1 MKILKLFTTFA
12 LLIMSIGIFSFIGN
26 TQQSIN
32 KFNLEQKN
40 EINAMIREYIL
51 EYPEIIPEAVEVL
64 RSRQNISRIK
74 DSQNLLY
81 NDGYSY
87 VAGNKNGDVTLV
99 EFYDYNCGY
108 CKQVPDVLAR
118 LIEEDKNLKVI
129 FKELPILSETSQ
141 FASVAAMASMKQ
153 GKFAKFHSAMM
164 KNKRALTEKLILKIA
179 KDSGVDEAQLLIDM
193 ADPKIEENIM
203 KTKYLVQN
211 IGISGTPGFVI
222 GNQIIPGFLPY
233 EKLKAIISK
242 ERETQSIS

>member
-1 MKILKLFTTFA
+1 MKTLKLLRTFLFTM
-12 LLIMSIGIFSFIGN
+12 ISIGMFSFIGN
-26 TQQSIN
+26 TQQSVN
-32 KFNLEQKN
+32 NFNIEQKN
-40 EINAMIREYIL
+40 EIKKMIRNYIL

-81 NDGYSY
+81 NDGYSF

-129 FKELPILSETSQ
+129 FKELPILAETSQ

-153 GKFAKFHSAMM
+153 GKFSKFHSAMM
-164 KNKRALTEKLILKIA
+164 KNKRALTENLILKIA
-179 KDSGVDEAQLLIDM
+179 TDSGIDEAQLLIDM
-193 ADPKIEENIM
+193 EDPKIEENIM

-222 GNQIIPGFLPY
+222 GNQIIPGFIPY
-233 EKLKAIISK
+233 EKLKAIITK
-242 ERETQSIS
+242 ERETQNM

>member
-1 MKILKLFTTFA
+1 MKTLKLLRTFLFTM
-12 LLIMSIGIFSFIGN
+12 ISIGMFSFIGN
-26 TQQSIN
+26 TQQSVN
-32 KFNLEQKN
+32 NFNIEQKN
-40 EINAMIREYIL
+40 EIKKMIRNYIL

-64 RSRQNISRIK
+64 RSRQNITRIK

-81 NDGYSY
+81 NDGYSF

-129 FKELPILSETSQ
+129 FKELPILAETSQ

-153 GKFAKFHSAMM
+153 GKFSKFHSAMM
-164 KNKRALTEKLILKIA
+164 KNKRALTEDLILKIA
-179 KDSGVDEAQLLIDM
+179 TDSGIDEAQLLIDM
-193 ADPKIEENIM
+193 EDPKIEENIM

-222 GNQIIPGFLPY
+222 GNQIIPGFIPY
-233 EKLKAIISK
+233 EKLKTIITK
-242 ERETQSIS
+242 ERETQNM

>member
-1 MKILKLFTTFA
+1 MKTLKLLRTFLFTM
-12 LLIMSIGIFSFIGN
+12 ISIGMFSFIGN
-26 TQQSIN
+26 TQQSVN
-32 KFNLEQKN
+32 NFNIEQKN
-40 EINAMIREYIL
+40 EIKKMIRNYIL

-81 NDGYSY
+81 NDGYSF

-129 FKELPILSETSQ
+129 FKELPILAETSQ

-153 GKFAKFHSAMM
+153 GKFSKFHSAMM
-164 KNKRALTEKLILKIA
+164 KNKRALTEDLILKIA
-179 KDSGVDEAQLLIDM
+179 TDSGIDEAQLLIDM
-193 ADPKIEENIM
+193 EDPKIEENIM

-222 GNQIIPGFLPY
+222 GNQIIPGFIPY
-233 EKLKAIISK
+233 EKLKAIIRK
-242 ERETQSIS
+242 ERETQNM

>member
-1 MKILKLFTTFA
+1 MKTLKLLRTFLFTM
-12 LLIMSIGIFSFIGN
+12 ISIGMFSFIGN
-26 TQQSIN
+26 TQQSVN
-32 KFNLEQKN
+32 NFNIEQKN
-40 EINAMIREYIL
+40 EIKKMIRNYIL

-81 NDGYSY
+81 NDGYSF

-129 FKELPILSETSQ
+129 FKELPILAETSQ

-153 GKFAKFHSAMM
+153 GKFSKFHSAMM
-164 KNKRALTEKLILKIA
+164 KNKRALTEDLILKIA
-179 KDSGVDEAQLLIDM
+179 TDSGIDEAQLLIDM
-193 ADPKIEENIM
+193 EDPKIEENIM

-211 IGISGTPGFVI
+211 IGVSGTPGFVI
-222 GNQIIPGFLPY
+222 GNQIIPGY
-233 EKLKAIISK
+233 ISYDKLKNIVDS
-242 ERETQSIS
+242 ERET

>member
-1 MKILKLFTTFA
+1 MKTLKLLRTFLFTM
-12 LLIMSIGIFSFIGN
+12 ISIGMFSFIGN
-26 TQQSIN
+26 TQQSVN
-32 KFNLEQKN
+32 NFNIEQKN
-40 EINAMIREYIL
+40 EIKKMIRNYIL

-64 RSRQNISRIK
+64 RFRQNISRIK

-81 NDGYSY
+81 NDGYSF

-129 FKELPILSETSQ
+129 FKELPILAETSQ

-153 GKFAKFHSAMM
+153 GKFSKFHSAMM
-164 KNKRALTEKLILKIA
+164 KNKRALTEDLILKIA
-179 KDSGVDEAQLLIDM
+179 TDSGIDEAQLLIDM
-193 ADPKIEENIM
+193 EDPKIEENIM

-222 GNQIIPGFLPY
+222 GNQIIPGFIPY
-233 EKLKAIISK
+233 EKLKAIITK
-242 ERETQSIS
+242 ERETQNM

>member
-179 KDSGVDEAQLLIDM
+179 NDSGVDEAQLLIDM

>member
-1 MKILKLFTTFA
+1 MI
-12 LLIMSIGIFSFIGN
+12 SIGMFSFIGN
-26 TQQSIN
+26 TQQSVN
-32 KFNLEQKN
+32 NFNIEQKN
-40 EINAMIREYIL
+40 EIKKMIRNYIL

-64 RSRQNISRIK
+64 RFRQNISRIK

-81 NDGYSY
+81 NDGYSF

-129 FKELPILSETSQ
+129 FKELPILAETSQ

-153 GKFAKFHSAMM
+153 GKFSKFHSAMM
-164 KNKRALTEKLILKIA
+164 KNKRALTEDLILKIA
-179 KDSGVDEAQLLIDM
+179 TDSGIDEAQLLIDM
-193 ADPKIEENIM
+193 EDPKIEENIM

-222 GNQIIPGFLPY
+222 GNQIIPGFIPY
-233 EKLKAIISK
+233 EKLKAIITK
-242 ERETQSIS
+242 ERETQNM

>member
-1 MKILKLFTTFA
+1 MKTLKLLRTFLFTM
-12 LLIMSIGIFSFIGN
+12 ISIGMFSFIGN
-26 TQQSIN
+26 TQQSVN
-32 KFNLEQKN
+32 NFNIEQKN
-40 EINAMIREYIL
+40 EIKKMIRNYIL

-81 NDGYSY
+81 NDGYSF

-129 FKELPILSETSQ
+129 FKELPILAETSQ
-141 FASVAAMASMKQ
+141 FASVAAMASMQQ
-153 GKFAKFHSAMM
+153 GKFSKFHSAML
-164 KNKRALTEKLILKIA
+164 KNKRALTEDLILKIA
-179 KDSGVDEAQLLIDM
+179 TDSGIDEAQLLIDM
-193 ADPKIEENIM
+193 EDPKIEENIM

-222 GNQIIPGFLPY
+222 GNQIIPGFIPY
-233 EKLKAIISK
+233 EKLKAIITK
-242 ERETQSIS
+242 ERETQNM

>member
-164 KNKRALTEKLILKIA
+164 KNKRALTEKIILKIA

>member
-1 MKILKLFTTFA
+1 MKTLKLLITFLFTM
-12 LLIMSIGIFSFIGN
+12 ISIGMFSFIGN
-26 TQQSIN
+26 TQQSVN
-32 KFNLEQKN
+32 NFNIEQKN
-40 EINAMIREYIL
+40 EIKKMIRNYIL

-64 RSRQNISRIK
+64 RSRQNITRIK

-81 NDGYSY
+81 NDGYSF

-129 FKELPILSETSQ
+129 FKELPILAETSQ

-153 GKFAKFHSAMM
+153 GKFSKFHSAMM
-164 KNKRALTEKLILKIA
+164 KNKRALTEDLILKIA
-179 KDSGVDEAQLLIDM
+179 TDSGIDEAQLLIDM
-193 ADPKIEENIM
+193 EDPKIEENIM

-222 GNQIIPGFLPY
+222 GNQIIPGFIPY
-233 EKLKAIISK
+233 EKLKTIITK
-242 ERETQSIS
+242 ERETQNM

>member
-51 EYPEIIPEAVEVL
+51 EFPEIIPEAVEVL

-179 KDSGVDEAQLLIDM
+179 NDSGVDEAQLLIDM

>member
-1 MKILKLFTTFA
+1 MKTLKLLRTF
-12 LLIMSIGIFSFIGN
+12 LLTMISIGMFSFIGN
-26 TQQSIN
+26 TQQSVN
-32 KFNLEQKN
+32 NFNIEQKN
-40 EINAMIREYIL
+40 EIKKMIRNYIL

-81 NDGYSY
+81 NDGYSF

-129 FKELPILSETSQ
+129 FKELPILAETSQ

-153 GKFAKFHSAMM
+153 GKFSKFHSAMM
-164 KNKRALTEKLILKIA
+164 KNKRALTENLILKIA
-179 KDSGVDEAQLLIDM
+179 TDSGIDEAQLLIDM
-193 ADPKIEENIM
+193 EDPKIEENIM

-222 GNQIIPGFLPY
+222 GNQIIPGFIPY
-233 EKLKAIISK
+233 EKLKAIITK
-242 ERETQSIS
+242 ERETQNM

>member
-1 MKILKLFTTFA
+1 MI
-12 LLIMSIGIFSFIGN
+12 SIGMFSFIGN
-26 TQQSIN
+26 TQQSVN
-32 KFNLEQKN
+32 NFNIEQKN
-40 EINAMIREYIL
+40 EIKKMIRNYIL

-81 NDGYSY
+81 NDGYSF

-129 FKELPILSETSQ
+129 FKELPILAETSQ

-153 GKFAKFHSAMM
+153 GKFSKFHSAMM
-164 KNKRALTEKLILKIA
+164 KNKRALTEDLILKIA
-179 KDSGVDEAQLLIDM
+179 TDSGIDEAQLLIDM
-193 ADPKIEENIM
+193 EDPKIEENIM

-222 GNQIIPGFLPY
+222 GNQIIPGFIPY
-233 EKLKAIISK
+233 EKLKTIITK
-242 ERETQSIS
+242 ERETQNM

>member
-1 MKILKLFTTFA
+1 M
-12 LLIMSIGIFSFIGN
+12 FSFIGN
-26 TQQSIN
+26 TQQSVN
-32 KFNLEQKN
+32 NFNIEQKN
-40 EINAMIREYIL
+40 EIKKMIRNYIL

-81 NDGYSY
+81 NDGYSF

-129 FKELPILSETSQ
+129 FKELPILAETSQ

-153 GKFAKFHSAMM
+153 GKFSKFHSAMM
-164 KNKRALTEKLILKIA
+164 KNKRALTENLILKIA
-179 KDSGVDEAQLLIDM
+179 TDSGIDEAQLLIDM
-193 ADPKIEENIM
+193 EDPKIEENIM

-222 GNQIIPGFLPY
+222 GNQIIPGFIPY
-233 EKLKAIISK
+233 EKLKAIITK
-242 ERETQSIS
+242 ERETQNM

>member
-1 MKILKLFTTFA
+1 MKTLKLLRTFLFTM
-12 LLIMSIGIFSFIGN
+12 ISIGMFSFIGN
-26 TQQSIN
+26 TQQSVN
-32 KFNLEQKN
+32 NFNIEQKN
-40 EINAMIREYIL
+40 EIKKMIRNYIL
-51 EYPEIIPEAVEVL
+51 EYPEIIPDAVEVL

-81 NDGYSY
+81 NDGYSF

-129 FKELPILSETSQ
+129 FKELPILAETSQ

-153 GKFAKFHSAMM
+153 GKFSKFHSAMM
-164 KNKRALTEKLILKIA
+164 KNKRALTENLILKIA
-179 KDSGVDEAQLLIDM
+179 TDSGIDEAQLLIDM
-193 ADPKIEENIM
+193 EDPKIEENIM

-222 GNQIIPGFLPY
+222 GNQIIPGFIPY
-233 EKLKAIISK
+233 EKLKAIITK
-242 ERETQSIS
+242 ERETQNM

>member
-1 MKILKLFTTFA
+1 MKTLKLLRTFLFTM
-12 LLIMSIGIFSFIGN
+12 ISIGMFSFIGN
-26 TQQSIN
+26 TQQSVN
-32 KFNLEQKN
+32 NFNIEQKN
-40 EINAMIREYIL
+40 EIKKMIRNYIL

-81 NDGYSY
+81 NDGYSF

-129 FKELPILSETSQ
+129 FKELPILAETSQ

-153 GKFAKFHSAMM
+153 GKFSKFHSAMM
-164 KNKRALTEKLILKIA
+164 KNKRALTENLILKIA
-179 KDSGVDEAQLLIDM
+179 TDSGIDEAQLLIDM
-193 ADPKIEENIM
+193 EDPKIEENIM

-222 GNQIIPGFLPY
+222 GNQIIPGFIPY
-233 EKLKAIISK
+233 EKLKAIIRK
-242 ERETQSIS
+242 ERETQNM

>member
-1 MKILKLFTTFA
+1 MKILKLFTTFV
-12 LLIMSIGIFSFIGN
+12 LLIISIGIFSFIGN

-40 EINAMIREYIL
+40 EINAMIRKYIL

-179 KDSGVDEAQLLIDM
+179 NDSGVDEAQLLIDM

-233 EKLKAIISK
+233 EKLKAIISN
-242 ERETQSIS
+242 ERETQSML

>member
-40 EINAMIREYIL
+40 EINAMIRKYIL

-179 KDSGVDEAQLLIDM
+179 NDSGVDEAQLLIDM

-233 EKLKAIISK
+233 EKLKAIISN
-242 ERETQSIS
+242 ERETQSML